1 MNRVAEFLE
10 KHGKDEGTVWV
21 MAMMTDEL
29 LLGNCKEEPVIQ
41 KLIEKSGKVLEIRIF
56 GENGEHRL
64 FRSDI
69 GQRDPEFYERTIL
82 DTGAQKDGRDCFDQD
97 QYLDI
102 DETKG
107 HKDGYVQT
115 TGGGRYYLPLGNIH
129 NARIRIRYYLEKY
142 ADTGHARVADW
153 RIVKLIEGGE

>member
-1 MNRVAEFLE
+1 MNRVAAFLD
-10 KHGKDEGTVWV
+10 KHKNEAGAVWV
-21 MAMMTDEL
+21 MATMTDEFL
-29 LLGNCKEEPVIQ
+29 IDSWEEGPVIQ

-69 GQRDPEFYERTIL
+69 GQRDPDFYERTIW
-82 DTGAQKDGRDCFDQD
+82 DKGSKKDRRDSFDQD

-107 HKDGYVQT
+107 HKNGYVQT
-115 TGGGRYYLPLGNIH
+115 TGGGKYYLPLRNIH
-129 NARIRIRYYLEKY
+129 NAKIRIRYYLEKY
-142 ADTGHARVADW
+142 GDTGQARVADW

>member
-10 KHGKDEGTVWV
+10 KHKNQTGTVWIL
-21 MAMMTDEL
+21 ATLTDEL
-29 LLGNCKEEPVIQ
+29 VLGSWEEESVIQ
-41 KLIEKSGKVLEIRIF
+41 KLIQNSGKVLEIRIF
-56 GENGEHRL
+56 SDSGEHRL

-69 GQRDPEFYERTIL
+69 GQREPDFYERTIW
-82 DTGAQKDGRDCFDQD
+82 DTGAEKDRRESFDQD

-107 HKDGYVQT
+107 HRNGYVQT
-115 TGGGRYYLPLGNIH
+115 TGGGKYYLPLRTIH
-129 NARIRIRYYLEKY
+129 NAKIRIRYYLEKY
-142 ADTGHARVADW
+142 EDSGQARVADW